1 MSTTFSELYVPA
13 RTLAYGTY
21 ALRLTVTM
29 LQSSSMTSSATAYVS
44 INPSG
49 ITANLVQLGTS
60 VITRGFEQELVLD
73 PGQYSVDPDQATFN
87 ASVSSNARV
96 ERD

>member
-13 RTLAYGTY
+13 RTLAYGLY
-21 ALRLTVTM
+21 ELRLIVTM
-29 LQSSSMTSSATAYVS
+29 IQSSTMMSSAAAYVN

-60 VITRGFEQELVLD
+60 VITRGSGQELVLD
-73 PGQYSVDPDQATFN
+73 PGQYSVDPDANTFN
-87 ASVSSNARV
+87 ASVSS
-96 ERD
+96 DDH